1 MSRRNALVA
10 AGLIIALLIGFAQS
24 PPGTGTGG
32 LGGYLADTAITLI
45 VAMLLAGALAAWR
58 WYSSRH
64 EGHNDADANAWEIAV
79 NRIADEL
86 IGGNT
91 TYLDPDVA
99 FDAIAAAIRRREHE
113 WADALSAAREEAQPP
128 TETISLDR
136 VLMVLRN
143 YDGRSVRGLIAHLQ
157 EHNIE
162 VPAAAKARQRDGQSL
177 LAWWLSI
184 APPPSPESG
193 VHGAESV
200 HEQRSQRE
208 NAMNG
213 GMNSGGGGEG

>member
-24 PPGTGTGG
+24 PPGIGTGG

-45 VAMLLAGALAAWR
+45 VAMLLAGALASWR

-64 EGHNDADANAWEIAV
+64 DGHNDADANAWEIV
-79 NRIADEL
+79 VQQIARTL
-86 IGGNT
+86 IGANT
-91 TYLDPDVA
+91 TYLDPDTA
-99 FDAIAAAIRRREHE
+99 LNAIMEAIRRREHE

-184 APPPSPESG
+184 APPPSPERG
-193 VHGAESV
+193 VHGAKGV
-200 HEQRSQRE
+200 HEQRSQGE
-208 NAMNG
+208 NTMNRG
-213 GMNSGGGGEG
+213 ESGSGGGEE